1 MEMINV
7 MFGLV
12 GLMVGLP
19 ILACTMAIV
28 YEFVTDLKE
37 MWDES

>member
-19 ILACTMAIV
+19 ILACTLAV
-28 YEFVTDLKE
+28 AYEFVIDLK
-37 MWDES
+37 DLRR